1 MRLPT
6 ALAGAL
12 ICRAAALES
21 VPADAFRSV
30 ARGRVAVVDDFL
42 ARDVV
47 AALRSDAEE
56 LWDAGLYSAPT
67 RDTKLKRR
75 NERFVLR
82 GSVWRDFG
90 VGRGTARS
98 RVAATM
104 DKVRDACAA
113 RLGRADLQRTPPARH
128 EFSYTR
134 FAPGASLARHVD
146 EHHEETKGT
155 EGWRAPTR
163 RSVTW
168 LVYLNERDVAGGRL
182 RAYERRRPIAGDA
195 QVLRPASFFL
205 FCAAMACGRRRRAL
219 DADATDDAIDAAPA
233 RRWAPRPTATCRS
246 AGSGPPRPT
255 PWNGPCSW
263 RRGSTTR
270 RATARC
276 ASATPSCRGRS
287 TRRRRST

>member
-1 MRLPT
+1 MRLSA
-6 ALAGAL
+6 ALTSTLIGAT
-12 ICRAAALES
+12 AALES
-21 VPADAFRSV
+21 VPADAFQSV
-30 ARGRVAVVDDFL
+30 ARGRVAVIDNFL

-47 AALRSDAEE
+47 AALRDDAEE

-67 RDTKLKRR
+67 RDTKLKRK

-90 VGRGTARS
+90 IGRGAARNK
-98 RVAATM
+98 VAATM

-113 RLGRADLQRTPPARH
+113 RLGRADLQRTPPVRH

-168 LVYLNERDVAGGRL
+168 LVYLNEKDVAGGRR
-182 RAYERRRPIAGDA
+182 RAYERRRPIAAGD
-195 QVLRPASFFL
+195 QV
-205 FCAAMACGRRRRAL
+205 RR
-219 DADATDDAIDAAPA
+219 
-233 RRWAPRPTATCRS
+233 PRP
-246 AGSGPPRPT
+246 PM
-255 PWNGPCSW
+255 
-263 RRGSTTR
+263 
-270 RATARC
+270 
-276 ASATPSCRGRS
+276 
-287 TRRRRST
+287 

>member
-1 MRLPT
+1 MRLSA
-6 ALAGAL
+6 ALTSTLIGATT
-12 ICRAAALES
+12 ALES
-21 VPADAFRSV
+21 VPADAFQSV
-30 ARGRVAVVDDFL
+30 ARGNVAVIDNFL

-47 AALRSDAEE
+47 AALRDDAEE

-67 RDTKLKRR
+67 RDTKLKRK

-90 VGRGTARS
+90 IGRGAARNK
-98 RVAATM
+98 VAATM

-168 LVYLNERDVAGGRL
+168 LVYLNERDIGGGRL
-182 RAYERRRPIAGDA
+182 RAYERRRPIAAGD
-195 QVLRPASFFL
+195 QV
-205 FCAAMACGRRRRAL
+205 RR
-219 DADATDDAIDAAPA
+219 
-233 RRWAPRPTATCRS
+233 PRP
-246 AGSGPPRPT
+246 PM
-255 PWNGPCSW
+255 
-263 RRGSTTR
+263 
-270 RATARC
+270 
-276 ASATPSCRGRS
+276 
-287 TRRRRST
+287 

>member
-1 MRLPT
+1 MSLHA
-6 ALAGAL
+6 ALAYTI
-12 ICRAAALES
+12 ICATAALEA
-21 VPADAFRSV
+21 VPADAFQKV
-30 ARGRVAVVDDFL
+30 ARGNVAVIDNFL

-47 AALRSDAEE
+47 AALRDDAEE

-67 RDTKLKRR
+67 RDTKLKRK

-90 VGRGTARS
+90 IGRGSARNK
-98 RVAATM
+98 VAATM

-182 RAYERRRPIAGDA
+182 RAYERRRPIAAGD
-195 QVLRPASFFL
+195 QV
-205 FCAAMACGRRRRAL
+205 RR
-219 DADATDDAIDAAPA
+219 
-233 RRWAPRPTATCRS
+233 PRP
-246 AGSGPPRPT
+246 PR
-255 PWNGPCSW
+255 
-263 RRGSTTR
+263 
-270 RATARC
+270 
-276 ASATPSCRGRS
+276 
-287 TRRRRST
+287 

>member
-1 MRLPT
+1 MLFARGQGQGSATDAQLRPVFDAIDSGRSGYIT
-6 ALAGAL
+6 QNELS
-12 ICRAAALES
+12 AALLKAGKS
-21 VPADAFRSV
+21 TTPND
-30 ARGRVAVVDDFL
+30 
-42 ARDVV
+42 V
-47 AALRSDAEE
+47 AAMLR
-56 LWDAGLYSAPT
+56 T
-67 RDTKLKRR
+67 VDTSKDGKISFDEFKAFYAMD
-75 NERFVLR
+75 NGPAVLR
-82 GSVWRDFG
+82 PLVDVTSLLLQNV
-90 VGRGTARS
+90 
-98 RVAATM
+98 
-104 DKVRDACAA
+104 A

-134 FAPGASLARHVD
+134 FAPGASRARHVD

-182 RAYERRRPIAGDA
+182 RAYERRRPIALDA
-195 QVLRPASFFL
+195 QVLRPASFVL
-205 FCAAMACGRRRRAL
+205 LRLLRVMICAAMACRWRRRTL
-219 DADATDDAIDAAPA
+219 DADGRQPDDAIDAAPA

>member
-1 MRLPT
+1 MRPHAAIAC
-6 ALAGAL
+6 ALL
-12 ICRAAALES
+12 RAATALES

-47 AALRSDAEE
+47 AALRGDAEE

-90 VGRGTARS
+90 VGRGSARS

-128 EFSYTR
+128 ELSYTR

-182 RAYERRRPIAGDA
+182 RAYERRRPIAAGD
-195 QVLRPASFFL
+195 QVRRPRPPMWTST
-205 FCAAMACGRRRRAL
+205 GVSSRRRR
-219 DADATDDAIDAAPA
+219 DK
-233 RRWAPRPTATCRS
+233 RPT
-246 AGSGPPRPT
+246 RPT
-255 PWNGPCSW
+255 PAHTFIPPCYDLCGDGV
-263 RRGSTTR
+263 RV
-270 RATARC
+270 A
-276 ASATPSCRGRS
+276 
-287 TRRRRST
+287 

>member
-1 MRLPT
+1 MSLPT

-47 AALRSDAEE
+47 AALRGDAEE

-90 VGRGTARS
+90 VGRGSARS

-182 RAYERRRPIAGDA
+182 RAYERRRPIAAGD
-195 QVLRPASFFL
+195 QVRRPRPPMWTST
-205 FCAAMACGRRRRAL
+205 GVSSRRRR
-219 DADATDDAIDAAPA
+219 DK
-233 RRWAPRPTATCRS
+233 RPT
-246 AGSGPPRPT
+246 RPT
-255 PWNGPCSW
+255 PAHTFIPPCYDLCGDGV
-263 RRGSTTR
+263 RV
-270 RATARC
+270 A
-276 ASATPSCRGRS
+276 
-287 TRRRRST
+287 

>member
-1 MRLPT
+1 MRLST
-6 ALAGAL
+6 ALTSTL
-12 ICRAAALES
+12 IGTTTALEA

-30 ARGRVAVVDDFL
+30 ARGNVAVIDNFL

-47 AALRSDAEE
+47 AALRDDAEE

-67 RDTKLKRR
+67 RDTKLKRK

-90 VGRGTARS
+90 IGRGAARNK
-98 RVAATM
+98 VAATM

-182 RAYERRRPIAGDA
+182 RAYERRRPIAAGD
-195 QVLRPASFFL
+195 QVWR
-205 FCAAMACGRRRRAL
+205 
-219 DADATDDAIDAAPA
+219 
-233 RRWAPRPTATCRS
+233 PRP
-246 AGSGPPRPT
+246 PM
-255 PWNGPCSW
+255 
-263 RRGSTTR
+263 
-270 RATARC
+270 
-276 ASATPSCRGRS
+276 
-287 TRRRRST
+287 

>member
-1 MRLPT
+1 MRPR
-6 ALAGAL
+6 AAIACAI
-12 ICRAAALES
+12 ICATTAALES

-30 ARGRVAVVDDFL
+30 ARGNVAVVDDFL

-67 RDTKLKRR
+67 RDTKLKRK

-90 VGRGTARS
+90 IGRGTARS

-113 RLGRADLQRTPPARH
+113 RLGRSDLTRTPQSQN

-168 LVYLNERDVAGGRL
+168 LVYLNEKDVAGGRL
-182 RAYERRRPIAGDA
+182 RAYERRRPIAAGD
-195 QVLRPASFFL
+195 QV
-205 FCAAMACGRRRRAL
+205 RR
-219 DADATDDAIDAAPA
+219 
-233 RRWAPRPTATCRS
+233 PRP
-246 AGSGPPRPT
+246 PM
-255 PWNGPCSW
+255 
-263 RRGSTTR
+263 
-270 RATARC
+270 
-276 ASATPSCRGRS
+276 
-287 TRRRRST
+287 

>member
-1 MRLPT
+1 MSLQT
-6 ALAGAL
+6 ALAYTI
-12 ICRAAALES
+12 ICATAALEA
-21 VPADAFRSV
+21 VPADAFQKV
-30 ARGRVAVVDDFL
+30 ARGNVAVIDNFL

-47 AALRSDAEE
+47 AALRDDAEE

-67 RDTKLKRR
+67 RDTKLKRK

-90 VGRGTARS
+90 IGRGAARNK
-98 RVAATM
+98 VAATM

-113 RLGRADLQRTPPARH
+113 RLGRPDLTRTAPSQN

-168 LVYLNERDVAGGRL
+168 LVYLNEKDVAGGRL
-182 RAYERRRPIAGDA
+182 RAYERRRPIAAGD
-195 QVLRPASFFL
+195 QV
-205 FCAAMACGRRRRAL
+205 RR
-219 DADATDDAIDAAPA
+219 
-233 RRWAPRPTATCRS
+233 PRP
-246 AGSGPPRPT
+246 PM
-255 PWNGPCSW
+255 
-263 RRGSTTR
+263 
-270 RATARC
+270 
-276 ASATPSCRGRS
+276 
-287 TRRRRST
+287 

>member
-1 MRLPT
+1 MRLHA
-6 ALAGAL
+6 ALAYTI
-12 ICRAAALES
+12 ICATAALES
-21 VPADAFRSV
+21 VPADAFQSV
-30 ARGRVAVVDDFL
+30 ARGRVAVIDNFL

-47 AALRSDAEE
+47 AALRDDAEE

-67 RDTKLKRR
+67 RDTKLKRK

-90 VGRGTARS
+90 IGRGAARNK
-98 RVAATM
+98 VAATM

-113 RLGRADLQRTPPARH
+113 RLGRSDLTRTPPARH

-168 LVYLNERDVAGGRL
+168 LVYLNERDIGGGRL
-182 RAYERRRPIAGDA
+182 RAYERRRPIAAGD
-195 QVLRPASFFL
+195 QV
-205 FCAAMACGRRRRAL
+205 RR
-219 DADATDDAIDAAPA
+219 
-233 RRWAPRPTATCRS
+233 PRP
-246 AGSGPPRPT
+246 PM
-255 PWNGPCSW
+255 
-263 RRGSTTR
+263 
-270 RATARC
+270 
-276 ASATPSCRGRS
+276 
-287 TRRRRST
+287 

>member
-1 MRLPT
+1 MRPHAAIAC
-6 ALAGAL
+6 ALL
-12 ICRAAALES
+12 RATAALEA
-21 VPADAFRSV
+21 VPADAFQSV
-30 ARGRVAVVDDFL
+30 ARGRVAVIDDFL

-47 AALRSDAEE
+47 AALRDDAEE

-67 RDTKLKRR
+67 RDTKLKRK

-90 VGRGTARS
+90 IGRGTARS

-113 RLGRADLQRTPPARH
+113 RLGRSDLTRTPPARH

-163 RSVTW
+163 SATVCGNQTSDAPRHR
-168 LVYLNERDVAGGRL
+168 RDVVCVA
-182 RAYERRRPIAGDA
+182 
-195 QVLRPASFFL
+195 
-205 FCAAMACGRRRRAL
+205 
-219 DADATDDAIDAAPA
+219 
-233 RRWAPRPTATCRS
+233 
-246 AGSGPPRPT
+246 
-255 PWNGPCSW
+255 
-263 RRGSTTR
+263 
-270 RATARC
+270 
-276 ASATPSCRGRS
+276 ASARWHVMPS
-287 TRRRRST
+287 TRRPCICICWMAWIT

>member
-1 MRLPT
+1 MRPHAALACALIGTTT
-6 ALAGAL
+6 ALEA
-12 ICRAAALES
+12 
-21 VPADAFRSV
+21 VPADAFQSV
-30 ARGRVAVVDDFL
+30 ARGQVAVIDNFL

-47 AALRSDAEE
+47 AALRDDAEE

-67 RDTKLKRR
+67 RDTKLKRK

-113 RLGRADLQRTPPARH
+113 RLGRPDLTRTAPSQN

-168 LVYLNERDVAGGRL
+168 LVYLNERDIGGGRL
-182 RAYERRRPIAGDA
+182 RAYERRRPIAAGD
-195 QVLRPASFFL
+195 QV
-205 FCAAMACGRRRRAL
+205 RR
-219 DADATDDAIDAAPA
+219 
-233 RRWAPRPTATCRS
+233 PRP
-246 AGSGPPRPT
+246 PM
-255 PWNGPCSW
+255 
-263 RRGSTTR
+263 
-270 RATARC
+270 
-276 ASATPSCRGRS
+276 
-287 TRRRRST
+287 

>member
-1 MRLPT
+1 M
-6 ALAGAL
+6 
-12 ICRAAALES
+12 
-21 VPADAFRSV
+21 
-30 ARGRVAVVDDFL
+30 DDFL

-47 AALRSDAEE
+47 AALRGDAEE

-168 LVYLNERDVAGGRL
+168 LVYLNERDIGGGRL
-182 RAYERRRPIAGDA
+182 RAYERRRPIAAGD
-195 QVLRPASFFL
+195 QV
-205 FCAAMACGRRRRAL
+205 RR
-219 DADATDDAIDAAPA
+219 
-233 RRWAPRPTATCRS
+233 PRP
-246 AGSGPPRPT
+246 PM
-255 PWNGPCSW
+255 
-263 RRGSTTR
+263 
-270 RATARC
+270 
-276 ASATPSCRGRS
+276 
-287 TRRRRST
+287 

>member
-1 MRLPT
+1 MRLST
-6 ALAGAL
+6 ALTSTL
-12 ICRAAALES
+12 IGTTTALEA

-30 ARGRVAVVDDFL
+30 ARGRVAVIDDFL

-47 AALRSDAEE
+47 AALRDDAEE

-67 RDTKLKRR
+67 RDTKLKRK

-90 VGRGTARS
+90 IGRGAARNK
-98 RVAATM
+98 VAATM

-168 LVYLNERDVAGGRL
+168 LVYLNERDIGGGRL
-182 RAYERRRPIAGDA
+182 RAYERRRPIAAGD
-195 QVLRPASFFL
+195 QV
-205 FCAAMACGRRRRAL
+205 RR
-219 DADATDDAIDAAPA
+219 
-233 RRWAPRPTATCRS
+233 PRP
-246 AGSGPPRPT
+246 PM
-255 PWNGPCSW
+255 
-263 RRGSTTR
+263 
-270 RATARC
+270 
-276 ASATPSCRGRS
+276 
-287 TRRRRST
+287 